1 MEYIYHNAVE
11 LVQHEPRAFGDL
23 EEIYNNPSYYSS
35 WYLRSMHEN
44 LGLNGSVPA
53 EQNHASICAHIG
65 NGGNFAICEHINK
78 LHDRQIDL
86 TKKRMKKE
94 HFLRSTIRNHKS
106 TFVSNIAHID
116 VAARKMLSD
125 KSYKIFCIELR
136 KILVK
141 DTEDGF
147 YHVYEAKWDK
157 HNREQCHNY
166 QKNQS
171 WRKMYLFICI
181 FFQHTMQTQNSNL

>member
-1 MEYIYHNAVE
+1 MLKCSIESDWNKFYHNAVE

-35 WYLRSMHEN
+35 GYLRSMHEN

-65 NGGNFAICEHINK
+65 NGGKFAMCEHINT

-106 TFVSNIAHID
+106 TFVSNVPIL
-116 VAARKMLSD
+116 MLQGE
-125 KSYKIFCIELR
+125 KY
-136 KILVK
+136 
-141 DTEDGF
+141 
-147 YHVYEAKWDK
+147 
-157 HNREQCHNY
+157 
-166 QKNQS
+166 
-171 WRKMYLFICI
+171 YLIN
-181 FFQHTMQTQNSNL
+181 HTKCFVLS